1 MKMKQL
7 ILGFAAALIVASA
20 PLFVSLAFAQ
30 GAAPSVPA
38 PVINDNARTNM
49 DAAKK
54 SVDVERERKRMEEEA
69 AKKKAATSTG
79 K

>member
-1 MKMKQL
+1 MEMKQL

-20 PLFVSLAFAQ
+20 PVFVPLALAQ

-54 SVDVERERKRMEEEA
+54 SVDMERERKRMEEEA
-69 AKKKAATSTG
+69 AKKKAATGRG